1 MFNLILAKRNY
12 FSYYMGMNL
21 TLWVDAD
28 SVPKNLRSI
37 ILKASVRINA
47 QAYFVSDRNLSDVQL
62 FIEEDTHRIRSE
74 KKAQGIIEKA
84 QLKAYISLIHQIVV
98 PTGKDSA
105 DNYIVENSTIPALCI
120 THDIPLAFRML
131 EKGAFAIDDRGE
143 SYTKENIKAR
153 LGNRTINQQLREFGV
168 FEEQQSKMKES
179 STKAFAD
186 NLDRTLTL
194 ILKQLDQS

>member
-1 MFNLILAKRNY
+1 MFNLILAKRDY
-12 FSYYMGMNL
+12 FSYYIGMNL

-47 QAYFVSDRNLSDVQL
+47 QTYFVSDRNLSDVQL

-120 THDIPLAFRML
+120 THDIPLASRML

-143 SYTKENIKAR
+143 SYSKDNIKAR
-153 LGNRTINQQLREFGV
+153 LGNRSINQQLREFGV

-186 NLDRTLTL
+186 NLDRTLTS
-194 ILKQLDQS
+194 ILKQLDQR

>member
-12 FSYYMGMNL
+12 FSYYMVMNL

-84 QLKAYISLIHQIVV
+84 QLKAYISLIRQIVV

-120 THDIPLAFRML
+120 THDIPLASRML
-131 EKGAFAIDDRGE
+131 EKGAFVIDDRGE

-153 LGNRTINQQLREFGV
+153 LGNRTINQQLREFGI